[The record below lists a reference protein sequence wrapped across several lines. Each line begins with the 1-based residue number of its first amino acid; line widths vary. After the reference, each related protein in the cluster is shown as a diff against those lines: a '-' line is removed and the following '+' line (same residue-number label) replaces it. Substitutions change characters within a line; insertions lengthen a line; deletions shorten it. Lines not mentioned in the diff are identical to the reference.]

1 MKSAGE
7 MILRI
12 LSTHQLQLLLAAHL
26 FAFPTFRRRPFFW
39 LRAVLSAFP
48 LLIGFDF
55 LMIMKLNPET
65 LPFLFLI
72 PACCC
77 FGILLLCYECT
88 PREALYSSSC
98 ALAVQNIVFNLFW
111 LLKLVF
117 GFDEYTLASV
127 LIYAVL
133 ILSVYGAVY
142 LAFRKYMLAR
152 EGHTLPR
159 KDVIRNALIIL
170 VIVVFLN
177 RRADDLSWASFLYF
191 TYIAADVLAVLM
203 QLGLLHETDLTTKNE
218 IIGQLLEA
226 EQKKQRMSAEN
237 IELIN
242 RKCHDLK
249 HQIEGLKRMDP
260 GAERDAYI
268 GEIENAVLFYESVV
282 KTGNDT
288 LDLIL
293 MEKQLYCKA
302 HGITFTCI
310 CDGEQLGMM
319 DTMDI
324 YSLFGNAI
332 DNAIEGIRDADEK
345 NRVIGLRVGRR
356 GSFLTI
362 HIENY
367 LSHPL
372 RIVDGLPV
380 TSKDTD
386 YHGFGVLSIRHV
398 VNKYGG
404 TMSIR
409 TDQNLFRLDILIP
422 CRE

>member
-1 MKSAGE
+1 MKTVLD
-7 MILRI
+7 MLFRI
-12 LSTHQLQLLLAAHL
+12 LCTQPFQLLLATHL
-26 FAFPTFRRRPFFW
+26 LSFPTFRRRPFFT
-39 LRAVLSAFP
+39 LRAVLSALP
-48 LLIGFDF
+48 LLAG
-55 LMIMKLNPET
+55 
-65 LPFLFLI
+65 FLFLPEIADSRVAVFLYLI
-72 PACCC
+72 PAAWC
-77 FGILLLCYECT
+77 FGTLLLCYECT
-88 PREALYSSSC
+88 SREALYCSSC
-98 ALAVQNIVFNLFW
+98 ALPTQNIVFNLFW
-111 LLKLVF
+111 IIKDALNIPES
-117 GFDEYTLASV
+117 GWLAA
-127 LIYAVL
+127 LIYVGI
-133 ILSVYGAVY
+133 ILLTYWTVYRIF
-142 LAFRKYMLAR
+142 LKWMLDR

-159 KDVIRNALIIL
+159 WRVIQNALIIL

-177 RRADDLSWASFLYF
+177 RRLDSSSYSVFIYLSYVVADL
-191 TYIAADVLAVLM
+191 LAILI
-203 QLGLLHETDLTTKNE
+203 QLGLLHETDLKTQNE
-218 IIGQLLEA
+218 IIGQLLA
-226 EQKKQRMSAEN
+226 SEQKKQLMTKEN

-249 HQIEGLKRMDP
+249 HQIEGLKRMRSD
-260 GAERDAYI
+260 AERDAYI
-268 GEIENAVLFYESVV
+268 GEIEDAVLFYESAV
-282 KTGNDT
+282 KTGNET

-293 MEKQLYCKA
+293 MDKQLYCKA

-332 DNAIEGIRDADEK
+332 ENAIEGIRDADEK

-380 TSKDTD
+380 TSRDTD

-398 VNKYGG
+398 VSKYGG

-409 TDQNLFRLDILIP
+409 TDQNMFRLDILIP
-422 CRE
+422 CGA

>member
-1 MKSAGE
+1 MKTVSE
-7 MILRI
+7 FLLRI
-12 LSTHQLQLLLAAHL
+12 LCTHQLQLIFAAHL
-26 FAFPTFRRRPFFW
+26 FAYPTFRRRSCFV
-39 LRAVLSAFP
+39 LRAVLSALP
-48 LLIGFDF
+48 VLIGFD
-55 LMIMKLNPET
+55 LLVSSLNAVL

-88 PREALYSSSC
+88 PREALYSTSC
-98 ALAVQNIVFNLFW
+98 ALPVQNIVFNLFW
-111 LLKLVF
+111 IIKNLF
-117 GFDEYTLASV
+117 GFSEYSWISV
-127 LIYAVL
+127 LIYTGL
-133 ILSVYGAVY
+133 ILSVYGATFI
-142 LAFRKYMLAR
+142 AFRKYMLDR

-159 KDVIRNALIIL
+159 NIVIRNALIIL
-170 VIVVFLN
+170 VIVIFLN
-177 RRADDLSWASFLYF
+177 RRATGLSWEIVIYF
-191 TYIAADVLAVLM
+191 AYVVADTLAVIL
-203 QLGLLHETDLTTKNE
+203 QLSLLRETDLKMQNE
-218 IIGQLLEA
+218 IIGQLLA
-226 EQKKQRMSAEN
+226 SEQKKQQMTAEN

-260 GAERDAYI
+260 DADREAYI
-268 GEIENAVLFYESVV
+268 SEIENAVLFYESAV
-282 KTGNDT
+282 KTGNET

-310 CDGEQLGMM
+310 CDGEQLAMM
-319 DTMDI
+319 DTVDI

-332 DNAIEGIRDADEK
+332 DNAIEAILDADEK
-345 NRVIGLRVGRR
+345 NRVIGLRVGRK
-356 GSFLTI
+356 GAFLTI

-367 LSHPL
+367 LDHPL

-380 TSKDTD
+380 TDKNTD
-386 YHGFGVLSIRHV
+386 YHGFGMLSIRHV
-398 VNKYGG
+398 VQKYSG

-422 CRE
+422 ISQ

>member
-1 MKSAGE
+1 MKSVGE

-26 FAFPTFRRRPFFW
+26 FAYPTFRRRRFFW
-39 LRAVLSAFP
+39 TRAVLSSLP

-55 LMIMKLNPET
+55 LVMRADTDAM
-65 LPFLFLI
+65 PFLFLI
-72 PACCC
+72 PVCCC

-88 PREALYSSSC
+88 LREALYSSSC
-98 ALAVQNIVFNLFW
+98 AFATQNMVFNLFW
-111 LLKLVF
+111 LLKLSF
-117 GFDEYTLASV
+117 GLKEYTWTAV
-127 LIYAVL
+127 LIYAAL
-133 ILSVYGAVY
+133 ILSVYGTIY
-142 LAFRKYMLAR
+142 LAFRKYMLDR
-152 EGHTLPR
+152 EGHMLPR

-170 VIVVFLN
+170 LVVVFLN
-177 RRADDLSWASFLYF
+177 RRADGLPLAPFLYC
-191 TYIAADVLAVLM
+191 TYLVADVLAIRM
-203 QLGLLHETDLTTKNE
+203 QLGLLRETDLSTKNE

-226 EQKKQRMSAEN
+226 EQKKQSMTKEN

-293 MEKQLYCKA
+293 MEKQLYCKE

-367 LSHPL
+367 LSHSL

-380 TSKDTD
+380 TSKDAD

-422 CRE
+422 SKQ

>member
-1 MKSAGE
+1 MRTVVE

-12 LSTHQLQLLLAAHL
+12 FCMHQLQLLLAAHL
-26 FAFPTFRRRPFFW
+26 FAFPTFRRRPYFV
-39 LRAVLSAFP
+39 LRAALSALP
-48 LLIGFDF
+48 VLIGFD
-55 LMIMKLNPET
+55 LLIT
-65 LPFLFLI
+65 RADSVAIAFLFLV

-88 PREALYSSSC
+88 ARESLYSSSC
-98 ALAVQNIVFNLFW
+98 ALALQNIVFNLFW
-111 LLKLVF
+111 ILKKAF
-117 GFDEYTLASV
+117 GFPEYSWISV
-127 LIYAVL
+127 LVYAGL
-133 ILSVYGAVY
+133 ILLVYGAVY
-142 LAFRKYMLAR
+142 LAFRRYMFDR

-159 KDVIRNALIIL
+159 SSVIRNALIIL

-177 RRADDLSWASFLYF
+177 RRADGLSWEIFIYF
-191 TYIAADVLAVLM
+191 AYVAADVLAIMM
-203 QLGLLHETDLTTKNE
+203 QLGLLRETDLKMQNE
-218 IIGQLLEA
+218 IIGQLLA
-226 EQKKQRMSAEN
+226 SEQKKQRMTAEN
-237 IELIN
+237 VELIN

-249 HQIEGLKRMDP
+249 HQIEGLKRMDSD
-260 GAERDAYI
+260 AERDAYI
-268 GEIENAVLFYESVV
+268 RTIENAVLFYESAV
-282 KTGNDT
+282 KTGNNT

-310 CDGEQLGMM
+310 CDGEQLAMM

-367 LSHPL
+367 LDHPL
-372 RIVDGLPV
+372 KIVDGLPV
-380 TSKDTD
+380 TGKDTD

-398 VNKYGG
+398 VLKYSG

-422 CRE
+422 CIE